1 MKSPARLVVGV
12 ALSLLLCS
20 LLQCA
25 AGQGAEAEEMM
36 RLPINFGDG
45 NAPQTLE
52 VAMRQ
57 LRSPGPIAVATAFL
71 RGKGFGERKE
81 FPELVSALAQ
91 LLVSRYN
98 EIADARSQQAQSA
111 QSSQRRVLAEV
122 PITLGNGQEVTMV
135 HYESSTAVDTVV
147 SFCKA
152 AGITYS
158 AYSPLGGV
166 TKYDVLHDPVATAI
180 GAAHNRSSA
189 QVALRYLTQRGIP
202 LITASDKE
210 AHVASDLASF
220 ELTLSDGEMAALI
233 AA

>member
-1 MKSPARLVVGV
+1 MKRRERTHALMAVATLVVG
-12 ALSLLLCS
+12 LWRSFLRDEQLELLLVE
-20 LLQCA
+20 
-25 AGQGAEAEEMM
+25 GAEDMVGFSRGRAPPS
-36 RLPINFGDG
+36 LWGDDE
-45 NAPQTLE
+45 PT
-52 VAMRQ
+52 VA
-57 LRSPGPIAVATAFL
+57 ACT
-71 RGKGFGERKE
+71 
-81 FPELVSALAQ
+81 
-91 LLVSRYN
+91 
-98 EIADARSQQAQSA
+98 
-111 QSSQRRVLAEV
+111 
-122 PITLGNGQEVTMV
+122 
-135 HYESSTAVDTVV
+135 
-147 SFCKA
+147 A